1 MITLLSVGDF
11 QSCDCLP
18 GLYKNMSP
26 NPTLPTPHPPPP
38 KKKSWPEFPRFFG
51 VKRITLYQ
59 NIRRWASTDN
69 VRLVSINDS

>member
-26 NPTLPTPHPPPP
+26 NPTLPAPPPP
-38 KKKSWPEFPRFFG
+38 QKKVDLSFRAFLG

-69 VRLVSINDS
+69 ARLVSINDG